1 MRLFLPT
8 RLSDDQE
15 LALATAASKAVRGP
29 EQLAICDFYR
39 QAYAQF
45 WTLYVQHLKKAF
57 ERMWA
62 DELDNW
68 DDDDYYGMYSCS
80 LCAIEGMSLTNK
92 CRIMG
97 IPARYDDY
105 VPNISYS
112 RVYDVEEAL
121 LLELEHLGLCAN
133 AALGI
138 GHSPRFAWLAAVA
151 RTTATHQAWRRR
163 DHSMVARS

>member
-1 MRLFLPT
+1 MLLFLPT
-8 RLSDDQE
+8 KLSDDQV
-15 LALATAASKAVRGP
+15 LALATAASKAVDGP

-39 QAYAQF
+39 QAYEQF
-45 WTLYVQHLKKAF
+45 WTLYVQHLEEAF

-68 DDDDYYGMYSCS
+68 DDEENYGIYCCIVRAM
-80 LCAIEGMSLTNK
+80 EGMSLTNK

-105 VPNISYS
+105 VPDISYS

-121 LLELEHLGLCAN
+121 CFRLRHLGLGVD

-138 GHSPRFAWLAAVA
+138 GHSPRFAWVAAVA
-151 RTTATHQAWRRR
+151 RTKHMA
-163 DHSMVARS
+163 